1 MADIK
6 KQFSWRKLFNDIH
19 LWMGIAS
26 GIILFLVC
34 LSGTLYTF
42 RTEVEEMLEPSK
54 YQVELPEG
62 AKRLTVEEMVTSVR
76 QELGGSVAYVEIPE
90 DESRAYTLNI
100 KKSPE
105 ERRGTRYLVNP
116 YTAEVLGSSEGPAT
130 GFFMTMFRLHRW
142 LLMDSSVGG
151 IIVGSATIVFAFL
164 LLTGLVLWWPKKLKH
179 WKQGLKVKT
188 NGNWKRLNHDLHN
201 SLGFYAFLLLLVMS
215 LTGLCWS
222 FNWYRSGLSTVLGAE
237 VFGGRREKPMLS
249 DTSAV
254 GGATLSVADFIA
266 LANQEFPYSG
276 DVRVVLPASAE
287 GAVVINKYETGFF
300 APSVSDEVQFD
311 QYNGAVLKVERFSE
325 KPLNAQI
332 ASSIKPLHTG
342 EIFGTFSKILYFFAC
357 LIATSLPI
365 TGTIIWI
372 NKLRK
377 KAKKKQARPLPSKAA
392 SVV

>member
-1 MADIK
+1 MTDTK
-6 KQFSWRKLFNDIH
+6 NTFSWRKLFNDVH

-26 GIILFLVC
+26 GLILFLVC

-54 YQVELPEG
+54 YNVSIPEG
-62 AKRLTVEEMVTSVR
+62 AGRLPVEEIIAAVG
-76 QELGGSVAYVEIPE
+76 QEIGGTVSYVEIPE
-90 DESRAYTLNI
+90 DESRSYTLNI

-105 ERRGTRYLVNP
+105 ERRGTRYLVDP
-116 YTAEVLGSSEGPAT
+116 YTAQVLGSSEGPAT

-142 LLMDSSVGG
+142 LLMDSAVGG
-151 IIVGSATIVFAFL
+151 VIVGSATIVFVIL
-164 LLTGLVLWWPKKLKH
+164 LLTGIVLWWPKKLKH

-188 NGNWKRLNHDLHN
+188 SGNWKRLNHDLHN
-201 SLGFYAFLLLLVMS
+201 SLGFYSFLLLLVMS

-222 FNWYRSGLSTVLGAE
+222 FNWYRTGLSTVLGAE
-237 VFGGRREKPMLS
+237 VFGGRREKPVLS
-249 DTSAV
+249 DTTAT
-254 GGATLSVADFIA
+254 GGAPPAVADFIA
-266 LANQEFPYSG
+266 LAGEEFPYSG
-276 DVRVVLPASAE
+276 DIRIVLPASPE
-287 GAVVINKYETGFF
+287 GAVVIDKYETGFF

-311 QYNGAVLKVERFSE
+311 QYSGQVLKVERFSE

-357 LIATSLPI
+357 LIATSLPV

-377 KAKKKQARPLPSKAA
+377 KAKKKPVKTVAAKTA